1 MGRWP
6 RRFPRVSCARNG
18 TSLSISHNRPY
29 YGKVSQEEGLW
40 VRGNSK
46 DGTTHFYR
54 VATAYV
60 MPRGLRSTLRRFVE
74 SHRTELMERFI
85 REDVA
90 WGLHGDE

>member
-1 MGRWP
+1 MTRYRADFMSAADTIP
-6 RRFPRVSCARNG
+6 QS
-18 TSLSISHNRPY
+18 
-29 YGKVSQEEGLW
+29 GKMSTFQ
-40 VRGNSK
+40 
-46 DGTTHFYR
+46 DR

-85 REDVA
+85 GEDVA